1 MALGPEAIR
10 AKGVSEVK
18 YAITMFLLRPQQIID
33 VTLQAEK
40 LGYDSV
46 WLGEHVITP
55 VHNESHFPYGGKND
69 DHAGFNAN
77 IPFFDPYAVFGYLA
91 GITTRVKMGVSVSIV
106 PLHDPF
112 HLSRSITT
120 VDIFSKGRF
129 ELGIGTG
136 WLKEE
141 FDILG
146 LDFAKRGKRLEE
158 SLDILESLFTNDV
171 TTYDGEHFKVPPIG
185 LNPKPVTQP
194 HPPFIFGGHAPAAL
208 RRAALRGDGWMGA
221 DLSPEEAAPMVKKM
235 KEMRA
240 EAGRGND
247 PFDVGCGYRGP
258 LDRDMVQRFED
269 AGVERLMI
277 APWTRGREAVDGLA
291 RFADA
296 MF

>member
-1 MALGPEAIR
+1 
-10 AKGVSEVK
+10 VK

-55 VHNESHFPYGGKND
+55 AQNDSHFPYGGEND
-69 DHAGFNAN
+69 DHAGFNAH
-77 IPFFDPYAVFGYLA
+77 IPFFDPYAVFSYLA
-91 GITTRVKMGVSVSIV
+91 ALTTTLKMGLSVSIV

-112 HLSRSITT
+112 HLSRSVMTLD
-120 VDIFSKGRF
+120 VFSKGRF
-129 ELGIGTG
+129 ELGVGTG

-141 FDILG
+141 FDIMG
-146 LDFAKRGKRLEE
+146 RDFASRGKRLEE
-158 SLDILESLFTNDV
+158 SLDIMESLFANEI

-208 RRAALRGDGWMGA
+208 RRAAVRGDGWMGA
-221 DLSPEEAAPMVKKM
+221 DLSPDEVAPMVVKM

-240 EAGRGND
+240 AAGRGND
-247 PFDVGCGYRGP
+247 PFEVGCGYRGP
-258 LDRDMVQRFED
+258 LDHDLVERFRD

-277 APWTRGREAVDGLA
+277 APWTRGREAVEGIT
-291 RFADA
+291 RFAER